1 MGGSVKAAVYRE
13 NGGPEVLRFEE
24 VPDPAPGDDQVLIRV
39 EAISIE
45 GGDLL
50 GRERAPLPRIPHVTG
65 YASAGTVVAV
75 GAAVTG
81 LHIGD
86 RVSAFG
92 PDGSHAELRAVRED
106 HCWALPDSVGAPA
119 AACVPVAFGTAYEA
133 LFELGGV
140 TAGSTVFLQGAAGGV
155 SLAAMQLAA
164 KAGAR
169 VIGTV
174 SNLGQLDTL
183 RRYGLDVAI
192 DYRNED
198 VVERVLDLTDGAGVD
213 VGVDPLGGSMTDQ
226 VIRATRIGGRV
237 VLVGVASREPT
248 TIDALNLVFGDR
260 TLSGF
265 MLSRSFHTPRVRA
278 YIADIFS
285 RLGAGD
291 LEVVIDRIFPL
302 ADAAEAH
309 RYAEQ
314 RGRVG
319 RVVMVP

>member
-1 MGGSVKAAVYRE
+1 VKAAVYRE
-13 NGGPEVLRFEE
+13 NGGPEVLRYED
-24 VPDPAPGDDQVLIRV
+24 VPDPAPGEDEVLIRV

-50 GRERAPLPRIPHVTG
+50 GRQRAPLPRVPHVTG
-65 YASAGTVVAV
+65 YGSAGTVVAV
-75 GAAVTG
+75 SPGVTG
-81 LHIGD
+81 LGIGD

-106 HCWALPDSVGAPA
+106 HCWVLPDGVDAPA

-155 SLAAMQLAA
+155 SLAAMQLGA

-174 SNLGQLDTL
+174 SNVGQLDIL
-183 RRYGLDVAI
+183 RRYGLDAAI

-198 VVERVLDLTDGAGVD
+198 LVERVLELTDGAGVD
-213 VGVDPLGGSMTDQ
+213 VALDPLGGAMTEY

-237 VLVGVASREPT
+237 ILVGGASRERT
-248 TIDALNLVFGDR
+248 TIDAMMLVFGDR

-278 YIADIFS
+278 YIADIFR
-285 RLGAGD
+285 RLGAGE

-319 RVVMVP
+319 RVVMVT